1 MSNLNENINFSIIQP
16 RKTAVLVD
24 LSFFIERYNT
34 LNISKI

>member
-1 MSNLNENINFSIIQP
+1 MNNFSEDINFSVIQP

-34 LNISKI
+34 LNNS